1 MPRDRAKVHR
11 LLQEAATV
19 LFEENGY
26 DQTTAAQVAARAGV
40 TERTYFRHFADK
52 RDILFEGSERLEA
65 SLVQSIAAAPPG
77 LGLMAV
83 LRHAL
88 GEVAST
94 LEHADL
100 FSASRQ
106 AVISATPTLQ
116 EREATKH
123 AALMKAMAAGLER
136 RGFEKKRA
144 EFASR
149 IGGAVFGYALATWF
163 ENTAM
168 ELVCCLDLSFEQLRI
183 LDA

>member
-1 MPRDRAKVHR
+1 M
-11 LLQEAATV
+11 E

-26 DQTTAAQVAARAGV
+26 EQTTAAQIAARADV

-65 SLVQSIAAAPPG
+65 LLVRSIAAAPPG

-83 LRHAL
+83 LQHAL

-94 LEHADL
+94 QSDL

-106 AVISATPTLQ
+106 AVISATPALR

-123 AALMKAMAAGLER
+123 AVLMQAMAAGLER
-136 RGFEKKRA
+136 RGFEPKEA
-144 EFASR
+144 ELASR
-149 IGGAVFGYALATWF
+149 IGGAVFVYALATWF
-163 ENTAM
+163 DDTKAQ
-168 ELVCCLDLSFEQLRI
+168 LSTCLDLAFNQLRL
-183 LDA
+183 LD

>member
-1 MPRDRAKVHR
+1 M
-11 LLQEAATV
+11 E

-26 DQTTAAQVAARAGV
+26 EQTTAAQIAARADV

-65 SLVQSIAAAPPG
+65 LLVQSIAAAPAG

-83 LRHAL
+83 LQHAL

-94 LEHADL
+94 QSDL

-106 AVISATPTLQ
+106 AVISAMPALR

-123 AALMKAMAAGLER
+123 AALMGAMAAGLER
-136 RGFEKKRA
+136 RGFEPKEA
-144 EFASR
+144 NLASR
-149 IGGAVFGYALATWF
+149 VGGAVFVYALATWF
-163 ENTAM
+163 EDTGVQ
-168 ELVCCLDLSFEQLRI
+168 LVTCLHLAFEQLRL
-183 LDA
+183 LD

>member
-1 MPRDRAKVHR
+1 M
-11 LLQEAATV
+11 E

-26 DQTTAAQVAARAGV
+26 EQTTAAQIAARADV

-83 LRHAL
+83 LQHAL
-88 GEVAST
+88 GGVAST
-94 LEHADL
+94 QSDL

-106 AVISATPTLQ
+106 AVISAVPALR

-123 AALMKAMAAGLER
+123 AVLIEAMAAGLER
-136 RGFEKKRA
+136 RGFEPKGA
-144 EFASR
+144 ELASR
-149 IGGAVFGYALATWF
+149 IGGAVFVYALAIWF
-163 ENTAM
+163 EDTTVQ
-168 ELVCCLDLSFEQLRI
+168 LVTCLESAFEQLRL
-183 LDA
+183 LD